1 MVEAGEA
8 GSPGARVRRPAPVIV
23 TAVIAAGA
31 AGLISGVE
39 GTRGDHAPAH
49 GPAGEP
55 TPAAITAEARS
66 YRDMQERVYGPN
78 AELPAAWFRA
88 IRAAPD
94 LLAPV
99 AQTEADRDAARA
111 RRAGRRAYDGAPP
124 VIPHPVDQLAAPACA
139 TCHEA
144 GAVFAGLVAPV
155 MSHAR
160 RDSCLQCHAVA
171 ADPRAL
177 ADPHAAG
184 TPPPP
189 ETAFAGLA
197 PRRGE
202 RAWAGAPP
210 MIPHA
215 TWMRE
220 RCTSC
225 HGALGALGMRSTHPW
240 RASCEQCHAPSAA
253 LDQRAPLPLPGGAP

>member
-1 MVEAGEA
+1 
-8 GSPGARVRRPAPVIV
+8 VIA
-23 TAVIAAGA
+23 TAVIAAGT

-39 GTRGDHAPAH
+39 GTRRAHAPGGSAADDLPAPAH
-49 GPAGEP
+49 V
-55 TPAAITAEARS
+55 EARS
-66 YRDMQERVYGPN
+66 YRDMQQRAYGPN
-78 AELPAAWFRA
+78 AELPAAWLRA

-94 LLAPV
+94 PLVPI
-99 AQTEADRDAARA
+99 AQTDDDRERARA

-139 TCHEA
+139 TCHEH
-144 GAVFAGLVAPV
+144 GAVVAGLVAPV

-160 RDSCLQCHAVA
+160 RDSCLQCHVVA
-171 ADPRAL
+171 ADPR
-177 ADPHAAG
+177 PAAG

-189 ETAFAGLA
+189 ETTFAGA
-197 PRRGE
+197 RPRRGE
-202 RAWAGAPP
+202 RAWDGAPP
-210 MIPHA
+210 AIPHA

-253 LDQRAPLPLPGGAP
+253 LDQRAPVPLPGGLP